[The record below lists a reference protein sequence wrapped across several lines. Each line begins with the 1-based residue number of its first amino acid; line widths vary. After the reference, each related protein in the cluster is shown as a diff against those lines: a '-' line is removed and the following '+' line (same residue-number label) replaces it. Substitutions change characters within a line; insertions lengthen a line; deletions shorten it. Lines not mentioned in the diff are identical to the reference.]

1 MEDFPWDEPIEDRFN
16 DAPPPHDEY
25 PSFDDAPPPHAEVA
39 RVVREDPRTDAL
51 NAWYEVAATALQTGL
66 EPDRA
71 MVLVNQLR
79 GADAMYKVLDEDAA
93 HQLKRT
99 LSVASAVLADLRDGQ
114 VWLDSL
120 GLLSGPGRADTRV
133 QTILE
138 RIASTT
144 PSPKPESRLAGAVFN
159 CRKTLSRDSANHLVR
174 AIDAGKTP
182 EELAKI
188 YSDIVPP
195 SALDGVATAEN
206 PSLEDLFS
214 GTVTRTASAVFSSG
228 FMTLDKA
235 LHTRPEFPLGFVRG
249 GQLVLMV
256 APSGAGKTSTIGT
269 VIIAM
274 TTDARRQGLRGRLI
288 FVHNEDETE
297 DLFDAVGIAPG
308 KAHADMLPRITA
320 LKTTSRS
327 EFVKFFYREVLWA
340 KRQAID
346 TGLPVASFMPP
357 AVLVDYYQALT
368 EAGENEV
375 QSTSNSADLL
385 LYGVANCDPV
395 ALDMFSGISFQE
407 YTGEA
412 WPDGLDGF
420 GISVVATAQL
430 LLKGNQKP
438 FDPDKSNWRDYS
450 TATPADEPAWEVRP
464 GDYPLAK
471 LDDIR
476 GATKII
482 QHATTI
488 IGLHRSRPRNNPE
501 IGKDE
506 HGYPMLADTRGYFTI
521 LKARYGQRML
531 TIPMEFNRQRNGGSK
546 AQYIDAAAEAAIIE
560 PRIRVNFDSE
570 LWKHSGDPLIPL
582 RPRKTRMEEIRY

>member
-1 MEDFPWDEPIEDRFN
+1 MDDFPWDEPIEHTDW
-16 DAPPPHDEY
+16 HDEAFQ
-25 PSFDDAPPPHAEVA
+25 PSDEDGFALDAHVA
-39 RVVREDPRTDAL
+39 DDPRSDAIE
-51 NAWYEVAATALQTGL
+51 AWYEVTAAALQTGL
-66 EPDRA
+66 DPERA

-79 GADAMYKVLDEDAA
+79 GADALYKVLDEEAA

-99 LSVASAVLADLRDGQ
+99 LSVASAVLADLRDGE
-114 VWLDSL
+114 VWLDAL
-120 GLLSGPGRADTRV
+120 GLLSGPGRADKRV
-133 QTILE
+133 QAILE
-138 RIASTT
+138 RIAHTT
-144 PSPKPESRLAGAVFN
+144 PSAKPESRLAGAVFK
-159 CRKTLSRDSANHLVR
+159 CRKVLSRDSASKLVS

-182 EELAKI
+182 EELARI

-214 GTVTRTASAVFSSG
+214 TTTSRPPSSTFSSG
-228 FMTLDKA
+228 FMSLDKA

-274 TTDARRQGLRGRLI
+274 TTDAQRQGMRGRLI

-297 DLFDAVGIAPG
+297 DLFDAVGISPG
-308 KAHADMLPRITA
+308 KAHAHMLPRVTA

-327 EFVKFFYREVLWA
+327 EFIKFFYREVLWA
-340 KRQAID
+340 KRQSID
-346 TGLPVASFMPP
+346 TGLPVTTFMPP

-375 QSTSNSADLL
+375 QSTSTSADLL

-395 ALDMFSGISFQE
+395 ALSMFSGTSFQE

-438 FDPDKSNWRDYS
+438 FDPDKSNWRDYA

-501 IGKDE
+501 VGKDE
-506 HGYPMLADTRGYFTI
+506 NGYPTLADTRGYFTI
-521 LKARYGQRML
+521 LKARYGQRLL

-546 AQYIDAAAEAAIIE
+546 AQYIDAAAEAAMAD
-560 PRIRVNFDSE
+560 PRINMAFDNE
-570 LWKHSGDPLIPL
+570 LWKQSGDPLTPP
-582 RPRKTRMEEIRY
+582 RPRRSRMAQVRYA

>member
-1 MEDFPWDEPIEDRFN
+1 
-16 DAPPPHDEY
+16 
-25 PSFDDAPPPHAEVA
+25 V
-39 RVVREDPRTDAL
+39 
-51 NAWYEVAATALQTGL
+51 
-66 EPDRA
+66 
-71 MVLVNQLR
+71 
-79 GADAMYKVLDEDAA
+79 
-93 HQLKRT
+93 
-99 LSVASAVLADLRDGQ
+99 
-114 VWLDSL
+114 
-120 GLLSGPGRADTRV
+120 
-133 QTILE
+133 
-138 RIASTT
+138 
-144 PSPKPESRLAGAVFN
+144 
-159 CRKTLSRDSANHLVR
+159 LSRDSANNLVR
-174 AIDAGKTP
+174 AIDTGKTP
-182 EELAKI
+182 EELARI

-214 GTVTRTASAVFSSG
+214 TTTTRPPSSTFSSG
-228 FMTLDKA
+228 FMTLDRA

-274 TTDARRQGLRGRLI
+274 TTDAQRQGMRGRLV

-297 DLFDAVGIAPG
+297 DLFDAVGISPG
-308 KAHADMLPRITA
+308 KAHAHMLSRVTA

-327 EFVKFFYREVLWA
+327 EFIKFFYREVLWA
-340 KRQAID
+340 KRQSID
-346 TGLPVASFMPP
+346 TGLPVTTFMPP

-375 QSTSNSADLL
+375 QSTSTSADLL

-395 ALDMFSGISFQE
+395 ALTMFSGVSFQE

-438 FDPDKSNWRDYS
+438 FDPAKSNWRDYTIATS
-450 TATPADEPAWEVRP
+450 TDEAAWEVRP

-501 IGKDE
+501 VGTDE
-506 HGYPMLADTRGYFTI
+506 NGYPTLSDTRGFFTI
-521 LKARYGQRML
+521 LKARYGQKML

-546 AQYIDAAAEAAIIE
+546 AQYIDAAAEAAIAD
-560 PRIRVNFDSE
+560 PRINVTYDTE
-570 LWKHSGDPLIPL
+570 LWKQSGDPLVPT
-582 RPRKTRMEEIRY
+582 RPRKSRMTQVRYA

>member
-1 MEDFPWDEPIEDRFN
+1 MDDFPWDEPIEHTDW
-16 DAPPPHDEY
+16 H
-25 PSFDDAPPPHAEVA
+25 DDAFQPSDEDGFALDAHVA
-39 RVVREDPRTDAL
+39 DDPRSDAIE
-51 NAWYEVAATALQTGL
+51 AWYEVTAAALQTGL
-66 EPDRA
+66 DPERA

-79 GADAMYKVLDEDAA
+79 GADALYKVLDEETA

-99 LSVASAVLADLRDGQ
+99 LSVASAVLADLRDGE
-114 VWLDSL
+114 VWLDAL
-120 GLLSGPGRADTRV
+120 GLLSGPGRADKRV
-133 QTILE
+133 QAILE
-138 RIASTT
+138 RIANTT
-144 PSPKPESRLAGAVFN
+144 PSAKPESRLAGAVFK
-159 CRKTLSRDSANHLVR
+159 CRKVLSRDSASKLVS

-182 EELAKI
+182 EELARI

-214 GTVTRTASAVFSSG
+214 NATSRPPSSTFSSG
-228 FMTLDKA
+228 FMSLDKA

-274 TTDARRQGLRGRLI
+274 TTDAQRQGMRGRLI

-297 DLFDAVGIAPG
+297 DLFDAVGISPG
-308 KAHADMLPRITA
+308 KAHAHMLPRVTA

-327 EFVKFFYREVLWA
+327 EFIKFFYREVLWA
-340 KRQAID
+340 KRQSID
-346 TGLPVASFMPP
+346 TGLPVTTFMPP

-375 QSTSNSADLL
+375 QSTSTSADLL

-395 ALDMFSGISFQE
+395 ALSMFSGTSFQE

-438 FDPDKSNWRDYS
+438 FDPDKSNWRDYA

-501 IGKDE
+501 VGKDE
-506 HGYPMLADTRGYFTI
+506 NGYPTLADTRGYFTI
-521 LKARYGQRML
+521 LKARYGQRLL

-546 AQYIDAAAEAAIIE
+546 AQYIDAAAEAAMAD
-560 PRIRVNFDSE
+560 PRINMAFDNE
-570 LWKHSGDPLIPL
+570 LWKQSGDPLTPP
-582 RPRKTRMEEIRY
+582 RPRRSRMAQVRYA

>member
-1 MEDFPWDEPIEDRFN
+1 MDQEHW
-16 DAPPPHDEY
+16 
-25 PSFDDAPPPHAEVA
+25 DDAAWDDDSRLPDDEWFEATPTEPPVEMPASA
-39 RVVREDPRTDAL
+39 PAADAQRADAID
-51 NAWYEVAATALQTGL
+51 AWYEVAAAALQTGL
-66 EPDRA
+66 VPERA
-71 MVLVNQLR
+71 AVLINQLR
-79 GADAMYKVLDEDAA
+79 GADALYKVLDEEDT

-99 LSVASAVLADLRDGQ
+99 LSVASAVLADLHEGE
-114 VWLDSL
+114 VWLDAL
-120 GLLSGPGRADTRV
+120 GLLAGPGRADKRV
-133 QTILE
+133 QEILE
-138 RIASTT
+138 RIANT
-144 PSPKPESRLAGAVFN
+144 PPSAKPESRLAGAVFN
-159 CRKTLSRDSANHLVR
+159 CRKLLSRTSANRLVR

-182 EELAKI
+182 DELAKI
-188 YSDIVPP
+188 FSEIVPP

-206 PSLEDLFS
+206 PSVAELFNQAILRP
-214 GTVTRTASAVFSSG
+214 TTTTFSSG

-274 TTDARRQGLRGRLI
+274 TTDAIRQGLRGRII

-297 DLFDAVGIAPG
+297 DLFDAVGISPG
-308 KAHADMLPRITA
+308 KAHAHMMQRVTA

-346 TGLPVASFMPP
+346 TGLPITTYMPP

-375 QSTSNSADLL
+375 QSTSSSADLL

-412 WPDGLDGF
+412 WPAGLEGF
-420 GISVVATAQL
+420 GIGVIATAQL

-438 FDPDKSNWRDYS
+438 FDPEKGNWRDYA

-501 IGKDE
+501 VGKDDN
-506 HGYPMLADTRGYFTI
+506 GYPTLADTRGYFTI
-521 LKARYGQRML
+521 LKARYGQRLL

-546 AQYIDAAAEAAIIE
+546 AQYIDAAAETAIAA
-560 PRIRVNFDSE
+560 PTLKVTFDEE
-570 LWKHSGDPLIPL
+570 LWKQSGDPIIPP
-582 RPRKTRMEEIRY
+582 RPRRSRMTDIRYS

>member
-1 MEDFPWDEPIEDRFN
+1 MNQQPWDDAAWEDDSHLPEDEWFDTSSNEAPLEQVPQKTDDSRQ
-16 DAPPPHDEY
+16 DAI
-25 PSFDDAPPPHAEVA
+25 A
-39 RVVREDPRTDAL
+39 
-51 NAWYEVAATALQTGL
+51 AWYEVSAAALQTGL
-66 EPDRA
+66 GPERA
-71 MVLVNQLR
+71 AELVNQLR
-79 GADAMYKVLDEDAA
+79 GADALYKVLDEDLT

-99 LSVASAVLADLRDGQ
+99 LSVASAVLADLHDGE

-120 GLLSGPGRADTRV
+120 GLLSGPGRADKRV
-133 QTILE
+133 QDILE
-138 RIASTT
+138 RISSTT
-144 PSPKPESRLAGAVFN
+144 PSTKPDSRLAGAVFN
-159 CRKTLSRDSANHLVR
+159 CRKLLSRNSASRLVR
-174 AIDAGKTP
+174 AIDAGQTP
-182 EELAKI
+182 EELARI
-188 YSDIVPP
+188 FSDIVPP

-206 PSLEDLFS
+206 PSVAELFTQS
-214 GTVTRTASAVFSSG
+214 SARPTTVTFSSG
-228 FMTLDKA
+228 FRTLDKA

-274 TTDARRQGLRGRLI
+274 CTDAIRQGLRGRII
-288 FVHNEDETE
+288 FVHNEDETD
-297 DLFDAVGIAPG
+297 DLFDAVGVSPG
-308 KAHADMLPRITA
+308 KMHAHMMERITA

-346 TGLPVASFMPP
+346 TGLPITTYMPP

-375 QSTSNSADLL
+375 QSTSGSADLL
-385 LYGVANCDPV
+385 LYGIANCDPV
-395 ALDMFSGISFQE
+395 ALNMFSGLSFQE

-412 WPDGLDGF
+412 WPSGLDGF
-420 GISVVATAQL
+420 GIAVVATAQL

-438 FDPDKSNWRDYS
+438 FDPDKGNWRDYS

-501 IGKDE
+501 VGKDDN
-506 HGYPMLADTRGYFTI
+506 GYPMLADTRGYFTI

-546 AQYIDAAAEAAIIE
+546 AQYIDAAAEAAIAVPTLNIS
-560 PRIRVNFDSE
+560 FDEE
-570 LWKHSGDPLIPL
+570 LWKQSGDPIVPI
-582 RPRKTRMEEIRY
+582 RPRRSRMTDVRYG